1 MRLFV
6 LNILNLKSCQDMVAP
21 EVFFLLSVSLTK
33 EQEILYK
40 N

>member
-1 MRLFV
+1 MKTLGIYEAIF
-6 LNILNLKSCQDMVAP
+6 IGK
-21 EVFFLLSVSLTK
+21 ESVSLTK